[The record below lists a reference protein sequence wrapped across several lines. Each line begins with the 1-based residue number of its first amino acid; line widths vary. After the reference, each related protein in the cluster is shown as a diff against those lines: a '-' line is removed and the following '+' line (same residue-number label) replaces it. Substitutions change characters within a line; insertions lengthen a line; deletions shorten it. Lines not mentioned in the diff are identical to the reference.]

1 MIIVYSSSSSPPP
14 PDPFLAFFLLTR
26 PARPPPKGDFK
37 LKSMCFWL
45 SKRTTKE
52 GTFTTCLR
60 TNVSLANKNA
70 RMMNGLGQSKLEDLG
85 LQTSFQEILD
95 FEAQNVIQL
104 HSVFVKDSNTDQT
117 TQECVTLEETTG
129 ILVLQGEQVTSSFA
143 DLGQSVLDP
152 PDLTLVFQ
160 SIFANEFQFL
170 IQTRFL
176 EWTTGSRENLGSVT
190 LDPIIHHLGPLSS
203 TVWSNSNSPLS
214 LTSYR
219 FESLG

>member
-1 MIIVYSSSSSPPP
+1 MKSEQRFPKLEKLLWL
-14 PDPFLAFFLLTR
+14 PDR
-26 PARPPPKGDFK
+26 RS
-37 LKSMCFWL
+37 KSGLITSHYLFAD
-45 SKRTTKE
+45 
-52 GTFTTCLR
+52 

-190 LDPIIHHLGPLSS
+190 LDPIIHHLGP
-203 TVWSNSNSPLS
+203 VCQRGN
-214 LTSYR
+214 
-219 FESLG
+219 FV